1 MEDPKS
7 LKLQKYGSTFLI
19 VFCSLIILY
28 YIVASIL
35 AHCAYRE
42 FKGTAED
49 CAGGS
54 VTYTTPGNVLHYSII
69 DKREEDRLQE
79 LKEKEERRKK
89 R

>member
-1 MEDPKS
+1 
-7 LKLQKYGSTFLI
+7 
-19 VFCSLIILY
+19 V
-28 YIVASIL
+28 SIL

-69 DKREEDRLQE
+69 DKREEDRLAE

-89 R
+89 LQD